1 MKTAKTAIACILLAS
16 AATGAAFAADP
27 YIASTAD
34 GTFYAIDTG
43 FTPGPDT
50 KIFADFEFVGDVAI
64 VGESVSCE
72 VENVPLG
79 MKVIIR

>member
-1 MKTAKTAIACILLAS
+1 MKTVKHKIACILLATF
-16 AATGAAFAADP
+16 AASAAFAADP

-34 GTFYAIDTG
+34 GTLYAIDTG
-43 FTPGPDT
+43 FVPGPDT
-50 KIFADFEFVGDVAI
+50 KIFADFEF

>member
-1 MKTAKTAIACILLAS
+1 MKTVKHKIACILLATF
-16 AATGAAFAADP
+16 AASAAFADDP

-34 GTFYAIDTG
+34 GTFY
-43 FTPGPDT
+43 
-50 KIFADFEFVGDVAI
+50 AI

-79 MKVIIR
+79 MMVIIR

>member
-1 MKTAKTAIACILLAS
+1 MKTAKTAIACILLATF
-16 AATGAAFAADP
+16 AASAAFAADP

-43 FTPGPDT
+43 FVPGSDT
-50 KIFADFEFVGDVAI
+50 KIFADFEFVGK
-64 VGESVSCE
+64 SVSCE

-79 MKVIIR
+79 MMVIIR

>member
-1 MKTAKTAIACILLAS
+1 MKTAIACILLAS

-43 FTPGPDT
+43 CVPGPDT
-50 KIFADFEFVGDVAI
+50 KIFADFEFVG
-64 VGESVSCE
+64 ESVSCK

-79 MKVIIR
+79 MRVIIR